1 MAGFRTHVHAII
13 VRMATKVL
21 NNIYDLNVVLY
32 ICEYI
37 FVCTQI
43 PFFPHQ
49 ISIVVVVMD
58 ATRNKLHHFLWGLIN
73 SIQDMNILF

>member
-1 MAGFRTHVHAII
+1 MAGFTTHVHAII

-21 NNIYDLNVVLY
+21 NKIYDPDVVLY

-49 ISIVVVVMD
+49 ISVVVVVMELLETND
-58 ATRNKLHHFLWGLIN
+58 ITFSW
-73 SIQDMNILF
+73 D